1 MCLFPLFTVRKL
13 SETLVKWYY
22 ISYLME
28 GTVAKL
34 VLHVDPD
41 PVGEQEL
48 DHVDLTNESSVSG

>member
-1 MCLFPLFTVRKL
+1 MKSKSDSQSVPV
-13 SETLVKWYY
+13 S
-22 ISYLME
+22 SHLME

-34 VLHVDPD
+34 VLHIHSD

>member
-1 MCLFPLFTVRKL
+1 M
-13 SETLVKWYY
+13 
-22 ISYLME
+22 SYLME

-48 DHVDLTNESSVSG
+48 DHVDLTKVGRHVERRVPAPITVQYCRALTNHS